1 MNTVVALIP
10 ARGGSKGIKH
20 KNIVDLASKPLLA
33 YSIDAA
39 LESGVINRV
48 YVSSDDDNILSVAKH
63 HGAELI
69 KRDPSL
75 ARDESPTDPVITEF
89 IEKAQLQPKDI
100 IVLLQPTSPLRTAQ
114 HIREALAEYRDFPT
128 CHSLISVYE
137 LNNKYLKAYV
147 GGGEFLHPVA
157 GEHTSYTRRQDL
169 PSLYMPNGALYIF
182 SVAEF
187 MREEKIPRTHIIPYL
202 MSETESLD
210 IDTPEDLQLAEQRL
224 LAMQTEPAAQ

>member
-63 HGAELI
+63 YGTELI

-100 IVLLQPTSPLRTAQ
+100 ILLLQPTSPLRTAQ

-224 LAMQTEPAAQ
+224 LAMQTEQAAQ

>member
-63 HGAELI
+63 YGAELI

-75 ARDESPTDPVITEF
+75 ARDESPTDPAITEF

-128 CHSLISVYE
+128 CRSLISVYE

-224 LAMQTEPAAQ
+224 LAMQTEQAAQ

>member
-1 MNTVVALIP
+1 MANVIALIP
-10 ARGGSKGIKH
+10 ARGGSKGIKY
-20 KNIVDLASKPLLA
+20 KNIVTLGDKPLLA
-33 YSIDAA
+33 YSIQAA
-39 LESGVINRV
+39 VESGVINHI
-48 YVSSDDDNILSVAKH
+48 YVSSDDDNILSVAKEY
-63 HGAELI
+63 GAEVI
-69 KRDPSL
+69 KRDAAL
-75 ARDESPTDPVITEF
+75 ARDESPTDPVITEC
-89 IEKAQLQPKDI
+89 IHKANLAPKDI

-202 MSETESLD
+202 MSEAESLD
-210 IDTPEDLQLAEQRL
+210 IDTPDDLAV
-224 LAMQTEPAAQ
+224 AAQQLQAAQPLQQVK

>member
-1 MNTVVALIP
+1 MTTVIALIP

-39 LESGVINRV
+39 LASGVINRV
-48 YVSSDDDNILSVAKH
+48 YVSSDDDNILSVAKTC
-63 HGAELI
+63 GAELI

-89 IEKAQLQPKDI
+89 IQKAQLQPKDI

-224 LAMQTEPAAQ
+224 LVMQKEQAAQ